1 MGQWESGEQQRITV
15 QTDHV
20 NFEVSTF
27 DWLGLLTDHGYY
39 GLLADFRD
47 GTMFLSHPLFSLH
60 PNSLPLLLYY
70 DDVEF
75 VIPLDLRSTNT
86 NLVGVL
92 LMISYIML
100 AICVLLF
107 IG

>member
-1 MGQWESGEQQRITV
+1 MEQWESGEQQSITV
-15 QTDHV
+15 QTDLV
-20 NFEVSTF
+20 KFEVSTF

-39 GLLADFRD
+39 GLLADLRD

-75 VIPLDLRSTNT
+75 CNPL
-86 NLVGVL
+86 G
-92 LMISYIML
+92 
-100 AICVLLF
+100 F
-107 IG
+107 K